1 MSITCNLTESD
12 YRAFRRYVI
21 FRLRKLHWFF
31 AVVMVTLLAF
41 VWFSNKPGTPLSQK
55 IVGELAVVIIWGI
68 LMLIFLGA
76 SKLITRFTGGRFLGS
91 TGPHTFEI
99 GEETFAEI
107 NAQGRQ
113 EVRIAGLRRVAEPKN
128 ISSSSPLPARDTSFL
143 KEICRAS
150 IRFSICKRKSRS
162 QGLTPR
168 AHERFYHRPSAD
180 LADLLVR
187 CADYPVRS
195 FICRVLLFTL
205 ISAPMIL
212 VALYYYDRNEIGA
225 EPDPSS
231 DPYMEFV
238 VGSVISIVLG
248 FILSFVIV
256 SAHRLC
262 VRIWKSRSA
271 A

>member
-113 EVRIAGLRRVAEPKN
+113 EVRIAGLRRVAETEKHFFIITNAGTGYVIPKRDLQ
-128 ISSSSPLPARDTSFL
+128 SFDPLFDLQKKVAVARLDST
-143 KEICRAS
+143 RA
-150 IRFSICKRKSRS
+150 
-162 QGLTPR
+162 
-168 AHERFYHRPSAD
+168 
-180 LADLLVR
+180 
-187 CADYPVRS
+187 
-195 FICRVLLFTL
+195 
-205 ISAPMIL
+205 
-212 VALYYYDRNEIGA
+212 
-225 EPDPSS
+225 
-231 DPYMEFV
+231 
-238 VGSVISIVLG
+238 
-248 FILSFVIV
+248 
-256 SAHRLC
+256 
-262 VRIWKSRSA
+262 
-271 A
+271 